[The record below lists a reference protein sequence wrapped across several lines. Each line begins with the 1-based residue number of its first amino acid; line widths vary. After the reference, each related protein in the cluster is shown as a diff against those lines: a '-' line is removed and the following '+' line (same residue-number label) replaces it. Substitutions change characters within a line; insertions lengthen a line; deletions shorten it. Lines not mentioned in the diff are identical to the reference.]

1 MFPTP
6 LLKRGGGRRALS
18 AGLLAVLASLLLLS
32 GAQSGVI
39 ASDSGWYTG
48 NPLLG
53 PATLTNLAS
62 AGGTT
67 YAAGASGTLLK
78 STDGGSTW
86 AGIVTGIQQNLT
98 IVRIVGDNPSSL
110 VVGGAS
116 FLNRSDNGGQ
126 TFTRLPFASS
136 GASLV
141 TAAFPSST
149 VGYIVLSNGSVLST
163 ADGGRTFTRRTAI
176 PGGKPTDLIAVA
188 DTTCFAVTEGGTIQR
203 TTDGAGS
210 WTQVASVPT
219 ALRGIEKADATT
231 MYAVGNGLT
240 VLKSVDG
247 GATWNAKPV
256 SGVPPGNL
264 TSVRTAGAGIA
275 LLTTEVGNQLLRT
288 TNGGD
293 SFASIVPSSDA
304 TFGAAFVSPT
314 RAVTV
319 GAFGSAETSDD
330 GGANWHA
337 VGSRIQGSFHVLYAV
352 SGLVAYAGGDNGV
365 LARTVDGGQTWAN
378 ISPPTSGRILGIAA
392 PSAETLFVLAADG
405 TLQRSD
411 NGGASYRILN
421 TGTNIVPS
429 SVAALDGQ
437 NILLIGPRGVR
448 RSINGGD
455 EFLPVAGKAV
465 ANALVRS
472 VERVGKTVYVYGD
485 RALLVSKDG
494 GATWKVAKMPA
505 KRSIR
510 DLSFGTAAS
519 GFLLDTRGD
528 LWTTANGG
536 RRWQENEC
544 VGAWRLSGV
553 DFTDAKHGFLLG
565 TPLGGSTRARI
576 SFARTTAPSPG
587 TRSS

>member
-1 MFPTP
+1 M
-6 LLKRGGGRRALS
+6 
-18 AGLLAVLASLLLLS
+18 
-32 GAQSGVI
+32 
-39 ASDSGWYTG
+39 
-48 NPLLG
+48 
-53 PATLTNLAS
+53 
-62 AGGTT
+62 
-67 YAAGASGTLLK
+67 
-78 STDGGSTW
+78 
-86 AGIVTGIQQNLT
+86 
-98 IVRIVGDNPSSL
+98 
-110 VVGGAS
+110 
-116 FLNRSDNGGQ
+116 
-126 TFTRLPFASS
+126 
-136 GASLV
+136 
-141 TAAFPSST
+141 
-149 VGYIVLSNGSVLST
+149 LSNGSVLST

-176 PGGKPTDLIAVA
+176 PGGKPTDLIAVS
-188 DTTCFAVTEGGTIQR
+188 DTTCFAVTEGGTVQR

-256 SGVPPGNL
+256 FGLPPGNL

-288 TNGGD
+288 TDGGD

-319 GAFGSAETSDD
+319 GSFGSAETSDD

-352 SGLVAYAGGDNGV
+352 SGLVAYAGGENGV

-421 TGTNIVPS
+421 TGTNVVPS

-437 NILLIGPRGVR
+437 NILLIGPRGIR
-448 RSINGGD
+448 RSTNGGD
-455 EFLPVAGKAV
+455 EFLPVVGKAV

-494 GATWKVAKMPA
+494 GATWKVAKTPA

-510 DLSFGTAAS
+510 DLSFGTVAS
-519 GFLLDTRGD
+519 GFLLDTRGH

-536 RRWQENEC
+536 KRWQENEC

-553 DFTDAKHGFLLG
+553 DFTDARHGFLLG
-565 TPLGGSTRARI
+565 TPLGRQYPGAYLLRTNDGAKSWHPQFVTGGPAVTMEAAAATSYLLVGDSVLYATSSGGDVGLNRKLTLTAKPKSLTRRATVSINGKLSLAAGGEDVIVSRCMAGSWVLRHATVASNGTFSTRWPVTRMAL
-576 SFARTTAPSPG
+576 FVAQAYGDADHAAVG
-587 TRSS
+587 TPALTVKVVAKTRR

>member
-78 STDGGSTW
+78 CTDGGSTW

-288 TNGGD
+288 TDGGD

-429 SVAALDGQ
+429 AVAALDGQ
-437 NILLIGPRGVR
+437 NILLIGPRGIR
-448 RSINGGD
+448 RSTNGGD

-494 GATWKVAKMPA
+494 GATWKVAKTPA

-519 GFLLDTRGD
+519 GFLLGK
-528 LWTTANGG
+528 
-536 RRWQENEC
+536 ENPSQPCENPHSSNAVPAVVPAKC
-544 VGAWRLSGV
+544 AAGVVSVWSRHRPRSESRSAASCRL
-553 DFTDAKHGFLLG
+553 
-565 TPLGGSTRARI
+565 ARN
-576 SFARTTAPSPG
+576 
-587 TRSS
+587 